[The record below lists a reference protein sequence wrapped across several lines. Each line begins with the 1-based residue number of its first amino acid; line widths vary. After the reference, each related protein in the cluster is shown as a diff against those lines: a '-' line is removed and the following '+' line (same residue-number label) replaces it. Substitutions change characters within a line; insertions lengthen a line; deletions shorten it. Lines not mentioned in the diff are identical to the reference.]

1 MVGRVA
7 GWAPVV
13 TGAGVIQRDICG
25 RPTPA
30 GVARHLGL
38 ANTTFRRRFPHIVA
52 ELAAPTSDRQ
62 PSSSRP
68 ARTSYDQL
76 NDDNARLREHKR
88 ELAEHLEFAVAQL
101 QRLTLDNH
109 QLREQL
115 ETERQITRLPRS
127 SANLRHTKGSTH
139 S

>member
-1 MVGRVA
+1 MRQA
-7 GWAPVV
+7 ADT
-13 TGAGVIQRDICG
+13 TGA

-30 GVARHLGL
+30 AVARHLGL
-38 ANTTFRRRFPHIVA
+38 ANTTFRRRFPHLVA
-52 ELAAPTSDRQ
+52 ELAAPTSDNQ

-76 NDDNARLREHKR
+76 NDDNAQLREHKR
-88 ELAEHLEFAVAQL
+88 ELTEHLEFAIAQL

-115 ETERQITRLPRS
+115 EAERGITRLPRG
-127 SANLRHTKGSTH
+127 AGDPPPK
-139 S
+139 